1 MPYTGDPAGVPADA
15 VRFRV
20 GDVGLTVKSSI
31 LSDAEYSYLLGLSG
45 GAILPAAVDA
55 ALSIAAQFAR
65 QPRVSHGPSSVDPTK
80 TPDHYHKLADEI
92 GMEINRVAD
101 ASAGG
106 ISIDDKSVQETDTDA
121 VQPVFSMG
129 QDDRHGTSGNLNA
142 IDWTNV

>member
-92 GMEINRVAD
+92 GREINRVAD
-101 ASAGG
+101 VSAGG
-106 ISIDDKSVQETDTDA
+106 ISIDDKRTQESDSDA
-121 VQPVFSMG
+121 VQPSFRIG
-129 QDDRHGTSGNLNA
+129 QDDHPNLGTDLNDA
-142 IDWTNV
+142 DFC